1 MATGSFHLPRSAVA
15 AVFGAVVVLGGCE
28 RSAPIIL
35 SGGQAE
41 LNSRLRADFG
51 ASGTTTPRFYADGN
65 CPATAAPNDSC
76 RHMSPL
82 LPNTIEPAHLRHLRR
97 SDYLWV
103 ESAGSLR
110 LSYEFTATNVTVFE
124 LPHNPFAIFTSF
136 FGSSSPQ
143 QRQVISRD
151 VAIGTCPQAP
161 NGPLKDPQTR
171 QPVRGMETKILPGEA
186 RAYASAFDV
195 WLNGCTDPLA
205 LDRPSET
212 LAPASERCSSAPGQ
226 NMLDFL
232 PAVIPSQHNPPLCQ
246 TGVPVPG
253 QSGLRDISYTLT
265 PKPAEYP
272 FTASLRQ
279 WFPLAAQLL
288 EGYAKVRFEEVWEN
302 ASLPTQTLL
311 PHVKVVPVHGV
322 RTIARPMQR
331 IEHGT
336 GPDGSQVSEWQ
347 FRLRPGGTSG
357 WDENFSPHIVSVRAR
372 VRRGNWSGPDGGN
385 YLPMERLKIGTV
397 TCDPGARTGNHGGNE
412 FDVVLCRS
420 AGPMLRVTPGYP
432 FDALSSRPID
442 DNDSL
447 VWNVRILLSPRDTP
461 LAENSPVFLELDL
474 TALDPFSKGPG
485 TGILVDP
492 RSRDLGNFPLS
503 AGGPSPVPA
512 RAAFTVHNSGVTGVR
527 VTRVFLTGGDAV
539 EFGAVQLHP
548 PGAGPSPT
556 LPPAVPAP
564 ADLHGGEKLTIS
576 VAPQFRS
583 VGAKRTDVIVEY
595 LDVYNIPGR
604 LQAVLT
610 ASAAN

>member
-1 MATGSFHLPRSAVA
+1 
-15 AVFGAVVVLGGCE
+15 
-28 RSAPIIL
+28 
-35 SGGQAE
+35 
-41 LNSRLRADFG
+41 
-51 ASGTTTPRFYADGN
+51 
-65 CPATAAPNDSC
+65 
-76 RHMSPL
+76 MSPL

-110 LSYEFTATNVTVFE
+110 LSYEFTATNVT
-124 LPHNPFAIFTSF
+124 IFSL

-143 QRQVISRD
+143 QRQLISRD

-186 RAYASAFDV
+186 RAYSSAFDI
-195 WLNGCTDPLA
+195 WLNGCTGPLA

-212 LAPASERCSSAPGQ
+212 LTPASERCSSTPGQ

-246 TGVPVPG
+246 TGVLVPG

-265 PKPAEYP
+265 PKPAENP
-272 FTASLRQ
+272 FTAGMRQ
-279 WFPLAAQLL
+279 WFPLAAGLF
-288 EGYAKVRFEEVWEN
+288 EAYAKAQFEKVWEN

-311 PHVKVVPVHGV
+311 PHVKVVPVHSV

-331 IEHGT
+331 IEYGMD
-336 GPDGSQVSEWQ
+336 PADGSQVSEWQ

-372 VRRGNWSGPDGGN
+372 VRRGDWSGPDGGN

-397 TCDPGARTGNHGGNE
+397 NCDSGARTGNHGGNE
-412 FDVVLCRS
+412 FDIVLCRT
-420 AGPMLRVTPGYP
+420 AGPMLRVTPGYR
-432 FDALSSRPID
+432 FDTLSSRPID
-442 DNDSL
+442 DDDSL
-447 VWNVRILLSPRDTP
+447 IWNVRILLSPRDTP
-461 LAENSPVFLELDL
+461 LEENSPVFLELDL

-492 RSRDLGNFPLS
+492 PSRDLGNFPLP
-503 AGGPSPVPA
+503 AGGSSPAPA
-512 RAAFTVHNSGVTGVR
+512 RAAFTVYNGGVTGVR
-527 VTRVFLTGGDAV
+527 VTRVSLTGGDAV

-548 PGAGPSPT
+548 QGAGPSPT

-583 VGAKRTDVIVEY
+583 AGAKRTDVIVEY